1 MTFQLTIRRQ
11 APDRGAY
18 WQTFELEIDPSLTI
32 LDALIQIKGYYD
44 GSLSFRK
51 NCRNTICGS
60 CAMTINGRSALAC
73 QQSIRAELANSPVP
87 NQIAIAPLGNL
98 PVLKDLV
105 VDMSA
110 FWQKLSAV
118 NPYVSTAAR
127 QVPER
132 EFLQSPS
139 DRAKLNASGNCILCG
154 ACYGACN
161 AVEVNPDFVGPHA
174 LAKAA
179 RLVADTRDSETDQ
192 RLEQYN
198 TASSGVWGCTR
209 CFNCNTVCPVG
220 VQPLDRI
227 SEIKQ
232 AILARSTTATRNLD
246 RPLRHRQVLLELVKE
261 GGWVDERQFGL
272 RVVGNHFRDLQG
284 VVSLAPLG
292 WRLLRRGKFPL
303 RFEKSAGQAQIQAV
317 ITALQQRQ
325 PSSKMGVHREG
336 FTPS

>member
-1 MTFQLTIRRQ
+1 MPIQFTIRRQ
-11 APDRGAY
+11 APEKSAY

-32 LDALIQIKGYYD
+32 LDALLQIKGYHD

-105 VDMSA
+105 VDMSD

-154 ACYGACN
+154 ACYSACN

-179 RLVADTRDSETDQ
+179 RLVADTRDTTTDQ
-192 RLEQYN
+192 RLDQYN
-198 TASSGVWGCTR
+198 NANSGVWGCTR

-232 AILARSTTATRNLD
+232 SLLARSTTATRNQD

-272 RVVGNHFRDLQG
+272 RVVGNRFRDVSG

-303 RFEKSAGQAQIQAV
+303 RFEKSAGQAQIKAV
-317 ITALQQRQ
+317 ITALQQKQ
-325 PSSKMGVHREG
+325 PFSKI
-336 FTPS
+336 

>member
-1 MTFQLTIRRQ
+1 MSIQFTIRRQ
-11 APDRGAY
+11 TPERSAY
-18 WQTFELEIDPSLTI
+18 WQTFELDIDPSLTI
-32 LDALIQIKGYYD
+32 LDALIQIKGYHD

-73 QQSIRAELANSPVP
+73 QQSIRAELANSSVP

-98 PVLKDLV
+98 AVLKDLV
-105 VDMSA
+105 VDMSD
-110 FWQKLSAV
+110 FWQKLSAI

-161 AVEVNPDFVGPHA
+161 AVEVNPNFVGPHA

-192 RLEQYN
+192 RLDQYN
-198 TASSGVWGCTR
+198 SATSGVWGCTR

-232 AILARSTTATRNLD
+232 AILARSTTATRNQD
-246 RPLRHRQVLLELVKE
+246 RALRHRQVLLALVKE

-272 RVVGNHFRDLQG
+272 RVVGNRFRDLGG

-303 RFEKSAGQAQIQAV
+303 RFEKSAGQAQIKAV
-317 ITALQQRQ
+317 ITALQQKQ
-325 PSSKMGVHREG
+325 PASKI
-336 FTPS
+336 